1 MPDLKCQFTR
11 AGKGKGTRQLNDVV
25 GFLDKKADSE
35 HHEEN
40 SPFRQNPENTAPET
54 QTPLLEISPTL
65 ETRKTSETG
74 PLPPPYPPLATP
86 MPSAGLSVP
95 TGNTRI
101 PGQPRPAQCGWV
113 KGGSGRGDAGR
124 PAMPASPAALARPAL
139 VTAAPRNAGGRG
151 RVGLADA

>member
-1 MPDLKCQFTR
+1 M
-11 AGKGKGTRQLNDVV
+11 V

-35 HHEEN
+35 HHMEN
-40 SPFRQNPENTAPET
+40 SPFRQNPETTAPET
-54 QTPLLEISPTL
+54 PTPVLEISPTL

-113 KGGSGRGDAGR
+113 NGGSGRGDAGR
-124 PAMPASPAALARPAL
+124 PAKRDIAGAREPWCPGSTFVGDRGAEECGW
-139 VTAAPRNAGGRG
+139 TGKGGTGGR
-151 RVGLADA
+151 LNTM